1 MSFILEALKKADAER
16 DRGAVPDLYAQGM
29 LPEAAFEADPDRRG
43 RPWLWLVAGIGLA
56 LIAAFA
62 WQWLMPPATPAEP
75 IAASAPPVVTAQT
88 APTAQTAQ
96 TAPAAAAPAAPASTP
111 AAAGEASRPAQLAAS
126 EPAAPPPVARAPA
139 APRTERARPA
149 PKPAA
154 AVARRDAEHA
164 DAGPMPKTA
173 SKAPPAQHAADAERV
188 PRLTE
193 LPDDVRRQVPALKLG
208 GLVYSAAP
216 ASRMVLVNGDLQR
229 EGSTVAPGLT
239 LERINPKSVI
249 FSLRGQRFEVPI

>member
-1 MSFILEALKKADAER
+1 
-16 DRGAVPDLYAQGM
+16 
-29 LPEAAFEADPDRRG
+29 
-43 RPWLWLVAGIGLA
+43 
-56 LIAAFA
+56 
-62 WQWLMPPATPAEP
+62 
-75 IAASAPPVVTAQT
+75 
-88 APTAQTAQ
+88 
-96 TAPAAAAPAAPASTP
+96 
-111 AAAGEASRPAQLAAS
+111 
-126 EPAAPPPVARAPA
+126 
-139 APRTERARPA
+139 
-149 PKPAA
+149 
-154 AVARRDAEHA
+154 
-164 DAGPMPKTA
+164 MPKSA

-188 PRLTE
+188 PRLAE

>member
-29 LPEAAFEADPDRRG
+29 LPEAAFEAEPDRRG

-56 LIAAFA
+56 VIAAVA
-62 WQWLMPPATPAEP
+62 WQWMTPEAPPAEPVAMPATPAATSQTTP
-75 IAASAPPVVTAQT
+75 VAVVPAASA
-88 APTAQTAQ
+88 
-96 TAPAAAAPAAPASTP
+96 SIP
-111 AAAGEASRPAQLAAS
+111 AAAGEAGRTAQDAQREPTPAPSTTKA
-126 EPAAPPPVARAPA
+126 AAPPRVERAKPVPAPT
-139 APRTERARPA
+139 PRTAVASRDADKADTVPA
-149 PKPAA
+149 PK
-154 AVARRDAEHA
+154 V
-164 DAGPMPKTA
+164 A
-173 SKAPPAQHAADAERV
+173 SKAPAPPPSAGAEHV
-188 PRLTE
+188 PRLAE

-239 LERINPKSVI
+239 LERINPKSAV
-249 FSLRGQRFEVPI
+249 FSLRGQRFEVPL